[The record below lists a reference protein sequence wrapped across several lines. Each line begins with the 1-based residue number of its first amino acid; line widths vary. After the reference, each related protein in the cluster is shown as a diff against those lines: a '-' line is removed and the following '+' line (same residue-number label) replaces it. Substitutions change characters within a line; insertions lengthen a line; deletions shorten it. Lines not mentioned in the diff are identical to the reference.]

1 METLGT
7 AAAGEED
14 PLIKAALSGKKG
26 GQQASFDDELG
37 GLSGNNSPCIES
49 FTVICYFSKDS

>member
-37 GLSGNNSPCIES
+37 GLSGNRVSSIKF
-49 FTVICYFSKDS
+49 FTVICYFFEDC